1 MKSCKTLKNLDIF
14 ENTKSNF
21 HCRKGKIYDIVCR
34 EIFKERAQRRK
45 VAKLTKSGT
54 IMLRSKPRLRHSR
67 RGSLLLPLTYF
78 PKKIPMNY
86 GPKKYRTIFLS
97 KNLNTSRE
105 ILSSKLIKKS
115 LKKNLHFNRKLKL
128 YSEQVQSRLK

>member
-86 GPKKYRTIFLS
+86 GPKKYRRRL
-97 KNLNTSRE
+97 LNTSRE